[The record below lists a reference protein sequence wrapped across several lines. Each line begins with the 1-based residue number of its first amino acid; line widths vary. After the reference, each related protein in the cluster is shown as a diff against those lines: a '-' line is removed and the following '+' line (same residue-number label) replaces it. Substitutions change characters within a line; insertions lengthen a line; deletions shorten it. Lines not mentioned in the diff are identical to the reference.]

1 MNRKKTEIITI
12 FIICLLLSACSIG
25 KKQQQEPDK
34 TNLTIESEKNE
45 VRDDENKN
53 NIEETVDNDFKESVE
68 PKEDRLVLPEVE
80 VEGYGDTKSGE

>member
-1 MNRKKTEIITI
+1 MNRKKTVIITI

-25 KKQQQEPDK
+25 KKQEPDK
-34 TNLTIESEKNE
+34 ANLTIESEKSE

>member
-25 KKQQQEPDK
+25 KKQQEPDNAK
-34 TNLTIESEKNE
+34 LTIESKKSE

>member
-1 MNRKKTEIITI
+1 MTKKKTSIITLLI
-12 FIICLLLSACSIG
+12 VSMLLSACSIG
-25 KKQQQEPDK
+25 KKNHEEPESL
-34 TNLTIESEKNE
+34 NLTVEAEQNKVKE
-45 VRDDENKN
+45 ENKN